1 MSEAIDLT
9 GFTGGKTCP
18 ICGKDFIVLYPQQ
31 YTYKRGGQHHLKYFC
46 SYSCIRAYDNKKNKK
61 GEEKEVVKFGEKN
74 RKAIEIAIAGGDP
87 VEFLRNEGGSKNP
100 GGLWAHI
107 RNELKNR
114 EPETFAK
121 LPTCKRDRRA
131 SNRFGKA
138 KPQKAEVPETP
149 VAAFPGVETPEDT
162 FKAGMDLAKIK
173 PAPLKYDGMTVRA
186 LEGDFG
192 SYHFDT
198 VNGIAYIDYENKD
211 GDELSMTVDHWRGF
225 LAELNHAAA
234 ILGVQL

>member
-18 ICGKDFIVLYPQQ
+18 ICGKDFIVLYPQ
-31 YTYKRGGQHHLKYFC
+31 YWTYKRGGEHHQRYLC
-46 SYSCIRAYDNKKNKK
+46 SYSCLRVFDGKKEKK
-61 GEEKEVVKFGEKN
+61 GDKKQVVNFGEKN

-87 VEFLRNEGGSKNP
+87 VEFLREQGGSTNP
-100 GGLWAHI
+100 AGLWAHI
-107 RNELKNR
+107 RNELKDR

-131 SNRFGKA
+131 TNRF
-138 KPQKAEVPETP
+138 KPQKAEVPEAP
-149 VAAFPGVETPEDT
+149 AAQFPGVETPEDT

-173 PAPLKYDGMTVRA
+173 PAPMKYDGMTVRA
-186 LEGDFG
+186 LEGEFG

-198 VNGIAYIDYENKD
+198 VNGVEYIDYENKD
-211 GDELSMTVDHWRGF
+211 GDELSMTVDNWRGF
-225 LAELNHAAA
+225 LAELSHAAA